1 MSKSDYYTRKID
13 DKNRLSIP
21 SDLAQEL
28 GSNVVIT
35 FGFGKYLHL
44 YSQKVW
50 DDQVEPALRGSIIDE
65 DIANLNVKLRQ
76 GKINAILDQKQNR
89 LTLTNELL
97 SYGSLGKDI
106 VIVRAGEYWRI
117 ANNTNTITKVA

>member
-28 GSNVVIT
+28 GPNVIVT

-44 YSQKVW
+44 YSQIVW
-50 DDQVEPALRGSIIDE
+50 ESQVEPALRGSIIDE
-65 DIANLNVKLRQ
+65 NIANLNVKLRR
-76 GKINAILDQKQNR
+76 GKVNITLDQKQNR
-89 LTLTNELL
+89 LTLTPELL
-97 SYGSLGKDI
+97 SYASLKKE
-106 VIVRAGEYWRI
+106 VSIVRAGEYWRI
-117 ANNTNTITKVA
+117 VNNTNTI